1 MDAVEIVCPPL
12 KINQKCSTVTCL
24 QKSGEIIYKSA
35 KFLMFIL
42 SGFSS
47 PSSNAKGRISN
58 PDRRRRWSSLAKPA
72 LGVALAMG
80 VLGAGQ
86 AQAFVVTVGGQD
98 WDVTT
103 FTGNYIVNTSKFGL
117 PPAPGV
123 MPWWGSASLAQQFV
137 AATGGNLG
145 SPPQTQGFSAPFFGY
160 EQDVNVPTVTWAYSY
175 FSGGPFPINADP
187 ITDEPTWAQATLL
200 TPPAAPV
207 PVPLPALGAAAAF
220 GFSRKLRKRIKINKG
235 SSATFTLL

>member
-1 MDAVEIVCPPL
+1 
-12 KINQKCSTVTCL
+12 
-24 QKSGEIIYKSA
+24 
-35 KFLMFIL
+35 MFIL

-47 PSSNAKGRISN
+47 PSSNAKGRTSN
-58 PDRRRRWSSLAKPA
+58 PDRRRRWIKPA

-80 VLGAGQ
+80 VLTAGQ

-103 FTGNYIVNTSKFGL
+103 FTGNYNVNTSKFGL

-123 MPWWGSASLAQQFV
+123 MPWWGSFSLAREF
-137 AATGGNLG
+137 ALATRENLG
-145 SPPQTQGFSAPFFGY
+145 SPPQTQGHNAPFFGY
-160 EQDVNVPTVTWAYSY
+160 EQDVNVPNLTWVYSY

-207 PVPLPALGAAAAF
+207 PGPLPALGVAAAF
-220 GFSRKLRKRIKINKG
+220 GFSRKLRKRIKINNG

>member
-1 MDAVEIVCPPL
+1 M
-12 KINQKCSTVTCL
+12 TFL

-47 PSSNAKGRISN
+47 PSSSAKGRTSN
-58 PDRRRRWSSLAKPA
+58 PDCRRRWSSLAKPA

-80 VLGAGQ
+80 LLGAGQ

-103 FTGNYIVNTSKFGL
+103 FTGNYKVYTSKFGL

-137 AATGGNLG
+137 AATAGNLG
-145 SPPQTQGFSAPFFGY
+145 SPPQTQGFSGPFFGF
-160 EQDVNVPTVTWAYSY
+160 EQDVNFPDVTLAYSY
-175 FSGGPFPINADP
+175 WSPGLIFINANP
-187 ITDEPTWAQATLL
+187 LTDEPNWAQATLL
-200 TPPAAPV
+200 TPTAAPV
-207 PVPLPALGAAAAF
+207 PGPLPALGAAAAF
-220 GFSRKLRKRIKINKG
+220 GFSRKLRKRIKRSTSTASG
-235 SSATFTLL
+235 TYGL